1 MTHEPDATDLWQDD
15 TTSMYS
21 PVSRVVMVAAVTL
34 VACGGDDSGG
44 GDADPEEFLGTYQ
57 VTSHRENHQQGS
69 PVPCSDPGDEIQ
81 PGDPGGAPYFAIAV
95 DEDFGAD
102 LMVFQ
107 VCTGPG
113 TGCSNTMFHLEPAE
127 DGLESTR
134 SNTSTVGSCN
144 LYAGTSRLSLD
155 GDVATFED
163 RQWSKFDVPESDC
176 TLEAADALIGT
187 PDCQDVVV
195 WVGTRL

>member
-1 MTHEPDATDLWQDD
+1 VTHEPDATDLWQDD

-21 PVSRVVMVAAVTL
+21 SISRVVMVAAVSL
-34 VACGGDDSGG
+34 VACGGDDGG
-44 GDADPEEFLGTYQ
+44 GGADPEDFLGNYQ
-57 VTSHRENHQQGS
+57 VTSHRENHQQGT
-69 PVPCSDPGDEIQ
+69 PVPCSDPGEEIQ
-81 PGDPGGAPYFAIAV
+81 PDDPGGAPYFAIAV
-95 DEDFGAD
+95 DEDFDSPD

-113 TGCSNTMFHLEPAE
+113 TGCSNTMFRLEPGE

-134 SNTSTVGSCN
+134 SNTSTAGSCN
-144 LYAGTSRLSLD
+144 LYAGISRFSLD

-163 RQWSKFDVPESDC
+163 RQWSSFDVPESDC
-176 TLEAADALIGT
+176 TLDAADALIGT
-187 PDCQDVVV
+187 ADCQDVEV

>member
-1 MTHEPDATDLWQDD
+1 MDQLALRD
-15 TTSMYS
+15 
-21 PVSRVVMVAAVTL
+21 VSGQRLERLPAA
-34 VACGGDDSGG
+34 
-44 GDADPEEFLGTYQ
+44 FLFDY
-57 VTSHRENHQQGS
+57 
-69 PVPCSDPGDEIQ
+69 IQ
-81 PGDPGGAPYFAIAV
+81 AKV
-95 DEDFGAD
+95 EWERDFGAD
-102 LMVFQ
+102 LMIFQ

-113 TGCSNTMFHLEPAE
+113 TGCSNTMFRLEPAE

-134 SNTSTVGSCN
+134 SNTSTAGSCN
-144 LYAGTSRLSLD
+144 LYAGISRLSLD

-163 RQWSKFDVPESDC
+163 RQWSSFDVPESDC